1 MKINT
6 AKVKAILKA
15 IGVVAINLI
24 LGAIPGAGGPFLVSD
39 RNEEESSTAV
49 EQEGASLE

>member
-1 MKINT
+1 MKINI

-15 IGVVAINLI
+15 VGVVAINLI
-24 LGAIPGAGGPFLVSD
+24 LGAILGESAPFLVSD
-39 RNEEESSTAV
+39 RNEEGSSTAV